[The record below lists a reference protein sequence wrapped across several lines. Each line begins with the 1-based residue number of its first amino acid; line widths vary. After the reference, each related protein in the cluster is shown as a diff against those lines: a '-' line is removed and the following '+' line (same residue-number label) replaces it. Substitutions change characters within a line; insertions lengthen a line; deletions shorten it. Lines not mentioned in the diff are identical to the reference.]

1 VVFIGNLGKELSPAA
16 ASLSLSD
23 KLTLM
28 EQYVGKQIIDAVVVG
43 PKVNVS
49 AVTDRLIIQEV
60 LEAHDIPYR
69 HDRHLL
75 RAALEKA
82 VQQLG

>member
-1 VVFIGNLGKELSPAA
+1 
-16 ASLSLSD
+16 
-23 KLTLM
+23 M
-28 EQYVGKQIIDAVVVG
+28 EQYVGRKIIDAVVVG

-49 AVTDRLIIQEV
+49 AVTERLIIQEV
-60 LEAHDIPYR
+60 LEAGDIPYR
-69 HDRHLL
+69 HDRQLL